1 MTRKGLLFNTKP
13 SHRIASYRSRFSSS
27 AIMATINPSVGEP
40 AADKPWH
47 AAYPAPKTTAAVITR
62 ESLLSWML
70 DGKVAGKDFVL
81 VDLRRTDFEGGTI
94 RGSINLP
101 AQSLYSTIPSLY
113 ALLSTAAVR
122 NVIWYCGS
130 SRGRGNRAAGWFAD
144 YIKEQN
150 NTEMESRTLEEGI
163 KGWATGG
170 DEYVRMM
177 DEYDAAIWK

>member
-1 MTRKGLLFNTKP
+1 MTLKGLLFNAKLLY
-13 SHRIASYRSRFSSS
+13 RIANYCSKSSS
-27 AIMATINPSVGEP
+27 AIMATSNPSVSEP
-40 AADKPWH
+40 VAEKPWH

-70 DGKVAGKDFVL
+70 GGKVAGKDFVL

-113 ALLSTAAVR
+113 ALLSTAAIR

-150 NTEMESRTLEEGI
+150 NTEMESRTLEGGI

-177 DEYDAAIWK
+177 DEYDAAVWK

>member
-1 MTRKGLLFNTKP
+1 
-13 SHRIASYRSRFSSS
+13 
-27 AIMATINPSVGEP
+27 MATRNLSVSEQVVE
-40 AADKPWH
+40 KPWH
-47 AAYPAPKTTAAVITR
+47 AIYPAPKTTAAVITR

-70 DGKVAGKDFVL
+70 EGKVAGKDFVL

-94 RGSINLP
+94 RGSINIP

-113 ALLSTAAVR
+113 ALFSAASIR
-122 NVIWYCGS
+122 EVIWYCGS

-150 NTEMESRTLEEGI
+150 NIGMESRTLEGGI

-170 DEYVRMM
+170 EEYVRMM
-177 DEYDAAIWK
+177 DEYDAAVWK

>member
-1 MTRKGLLFNTKP
+1 
-13 SHRIASYRSRFSSS
+13 
-27 AIMATINPSVGEP
+27 MATRNLNISEQVVE
-40 AADKPWH
+40 KPWH
-47 AAYPAPKTTAAVITR
+47 AAYPVPKTLAAVITR

-70 DGKVAGKDFVL
+70 EGKVAGKDFVL
-81 VDLRRTDFEGGTI
+81 VDLRRMDFEGGTI
-94 RGSINLP
+94 RGSVNIP

-113 ALLSTAAVR
+113 TLFSTATIR

-150 NTEMESRTLEEGI
+150 NTEMESRLLEEGI

-170 DEYVRMM
+170 EKYVRMM
-177 DEYDAAIWK
+177 DEYDAAVWK

>member
-1 MTRKGLLFNTKP
+1 
-13 SHRIASYRSRFSSS
+13 
-27 AIMATINPSVGEP
+27 MATSNHSVGEP
-40 AADKPWH
+40 VVEKPWH

-62 ESLLSWML
+62 ETLLSWML
-70 DGKVAGKDFVL
+70 EGKLAGKDFVL

-101 AQSLYSTIPSLY
+101 TQSLYSTIPSLY
-113 ALLSTAAVR
+113 ALLSTATIR
-122 NVIWYCGS
+122 TVIWYCGS

-163 KGWATGG
+163 NGWATGG

-177 DEYDAAIWK
+177 DEYDAPVWK